1 MILFT
6 LRCKAGHE
14 IEAWFRDNAA
24 YKRQHAR
31 GEIVCP
37 ECGSKAI
44 DKAPMAP
51 RLGKSRRDDAPSPAI
66 APQLQMPDRP
76 PTPAE
81 LRRGLQ
87 EMRKYIETNLEHV
100 GPRFAEE
107 ARKIHKGEAKSRGIY
122 GEATDAESEALADDG
137 IDVARVPWVP
147 PSDA

>member
-6 LRCKAGHE
+6 LRCDKGHE

-24 YKRQHAR
+24 YTRQHGR
-31 GEIVCP
+31 GEIACP
-37 ECGSKAI
+37 ECGSNKI
-44 DKAPMAP
+44 EKAPMAP
-51 RLGKSRRDDAPSPAI
+51 RVAKSRGEAPPPA
-66 APQLQMPDRP
+66 APTPMEQPERP

-81 LRRGLQ
+81 FRRALQ
-87 EMRKYIETNLEHV
+87 QMRRYVETNCEHV

-137 IDVARVPWVP
+137 IEVARIPWVP
-147 PSDA
+147 TSDA